1 MVDKENSENLKN
13 SENIDTAETEET
25 ILIPDENTESD
36 NDGKAKSETG
46 GTKDES
52 YENAEEAEETK
63 DNKDNKE
70 TKENKKDLK
79 KLNAELEQKTEEY
92 DILYNKYLRINA
104 EYDNFR
110 KRTAKEKEG
119 IYSDAV
125 IDVLN
130 NILPT
135 LDNIERA
142 LQFSENSENPEPE
155 KMEKVEKVL
164 EGVKMIHTQFIN
176 SLFKIGVEEIKAEG
190 EQFNPEIHNA
200 VFHEE
205 DESKPDNT
213 ITEVL
218 QKGYIK
224 GDKVIRPAM
233 VKVVN

>member
-1 MVDKENSENLKN
+1 M
-13 SENIDTAETEET
+13 
-25 ILIPDENTESD
+25 
-36 NDGKAKSETG
+36 NDMG
-46 GTKDES
+46 
-52 YENAEEAEETK
+52 NAEITEDIEIENEDKIELENDDEKESEDDLKEEQ
-63 DNKDNKE
+63 KE
-70 TKENKKDLK
+70 LK
-79 KLNAELEQKTEEY
+79 KLSEELAKKAEEY
-92 DILYNKYLRINA
+92 DILYDKYLRINA

-130 NILPT
+130 IILPV
-135 LDNIERA
+135 LDNVERA
-142 LQFSENSENPEPE
+142 AQFLESSEPE
-155 KMEKVEKVL
+155 KVS
-164 EGVKMIHTQFIN
+164 EGIKMIYSQFLN
-176 SLFKIGVEEIKAEG
+176 SFAKLGVEEIKSAG

-205 DESKPDNT
+205 DENQPNNT
-213 ITEVL
+213 VTEAL